1 MAKQEN
7 TGEFVRPQSRLRN
20 WVTRDGSSGFPAEA
34 GRYHLYVAYNCP
46 WAHRT
51 LVMRKL
57 KGLED
62 AISCDIVGYR
72 RDEKGWKFNPDCPGS
87 TVDSVNGFSYLRE
100 VYLLSDPEYDG
111 RFSVPVLFDKHQKVI
126 VNNESSEIIRML
138 NSEFNDFCKL
148 PEQAALDLYPEHLR
162 AEVDALNDW
171 IYP

>member
-7 TGEFVRPQSRLRN
+7 TGEFVRLQSRLRN

-87 TVDSVNGFSYLRE
+87 TADSVNGFSHLRE

-138 NSEFNDFCKL
+138 NSEFNNFCKL